1 MRRVWLVLMMACCF
15 TRVGLSAPVAKPVI
29 SQVHVISIHVPDH
42 AAFDAVFLWLRDV
55 IQLPRVYGEPSKPGN
70 KEERL
75 YAGFSVGN
83 AYLEPCGPYSS
94 DAPFSPDRPAR
105 FHGLTCSPATSLPAD
120 VKEMERRGISNTG
133 LSGGGGRF
141 RFTHLSDAS
150 MSGSLLSVGLWEI
163 EDKNDRV
170 NLGFVSS
177 LLQEAKGGA
186 LGVKRIEE
194 VRVGH
199 SGKASLEQWAN
210 FLAPA
215 TREGDAWVVGNGPV
229 LRLVPSTE
237 NRIESIVLK
246 VESIEK
252 AKAVLVARNLVGKQ
266 TSDGVELD
274 PAKAFGLRIILK

>member
-1 MRRVWLVLMMACCF
+1 
-15 TRVGLSAPVAKPVI
+15 VAKPVI

-186 LGVKRIEE
+186 LGVKRIED

-199 SGKASLEQWAN
+199 
-210 FLAPA
+210 
-215 TREGDAWVVGNGPV
+215 GPV